1 MQALLF
7 ERGMTLSHEAIRT
20 WGRKVGQDYAHR
32 LRRRRPQPGEKWYV
46 DAVLLTMHGERH
58 SPWRAVDQ
66 DDNVLDILVQR
77 QRNKQAAKQ
86 FFRTVLQGL
95 MYVPRIILTDRLQSY
110 GAAKREIT
118 AQGGTPSE
126 LLSQEPVCKLASAD
140 ASTRVSPAR
149 GTSAGHAQRLLSA
162 YGPMTQHCRPRRP
175 LLSAS
180 DYRQEMRKRFES
192 WAEVTGTE
200 RAASRVGRTE
210 GVSRFAL

>member
-1 MQALLF
+1 VQALLF

-58 SPWRAVDQ
+58 SLWRAVDQ

-95 MYVPRIILTDRLQSY
+95 MYVPRVILTDRLQSY

-118 AQGGTPSE
+118 ARGGTPSE
-126 LLSQEPVCKLASAD
+126 SLSQEPVCKLASAD

-149 GTSAGHAQRLLSA
+149 GTSAGHAKRLLSA

-200 RAASRVGRTE
+200 RAASRVGRPE